1 MHTQK
6 NIIEISFS
14 TMLKAVVLG
23 VACWAMWVLRDI
35 VMILL
40 LSIIVASAI
49 EPVNYWFKRYR
60 VPRVV
65 GVVLIYASLMLMLF
79 GIFYIILPPLFG
91 DILNFLIALPSY
103 VDKAFRPNSAV
114 FDLFP
119 DLPYKMQQ
127 SFHTIAVTLERSFE
141 SNFSFL
147 TKGTI
152 TAGTSVFG
160 GLFSII
166 LLTVISFYLSVQERG
181 IENFLRIVSPI
192 EYEAYLLNL
201 WERAQRKIGRWLQGQ
216 MILGALVGVIVFLM
230 LSILDVK
237 HALVLAFLAAMFEII
252 PVFGPIFAALP
263 AIALASIQ
271 SPSLGLLV
279 AGLYVLVQQ
288 VESHLIYPLVVRKTI
303 GVPPLLVVLALVIG
317 AELAGVFGILVSVP
331 LAAIFV
337 EFLNDLSAR
346 KLPHLHESE

>member
-1 MHTQK
+1 MPTQK
-6 NIIEISFS
+6 HIIEISFA
-14 TMLKAVVLG
+14 TMLKAALL
-23 VACWAMWVLRDI
+23 AIALWALWELRGI
-35 VMILL
+35 VMVLT

-49 EPVNYWFKRYR
+49 EPINQWLTRYR
-60 VPRVV
+60 IPRVI
-65 GVVLIYASLMLMLF
+65 GVVMVYVALLLVLF

-91 DILNFLIALPSY
+91 DILNFLISLPSY
-103 VDKAFRPNSAV
+103 VDKAFRPNSAI

-152 TAGTSVFG
+152 TAGSSVFG
-160 GLFSII
+160 GVFSVMMLF
-166 LLTVISFYLSVQERG
+166 VVSFYLSVQERG

-192 EYEAYLLNL
+192 EYESYALNL
-201 WERAQRKIGRWLQGQ
+201 WARAQRKIGRWLQGQ
-216 MILGALVGVIVFLM
+216 MILGVLVGVIVFLM
-230 LSILDVK
+230 LSILDIK
-237 HALVLAFLAAMFEII
+237 HALVLAFLAAIFEII
-252 PVFGPIFAALP
+252 PVFGPILAALP

-303 GVPPLLVVLALVIG
+303 GVPPLLVVLALLIG
-317 AELAGVFGILVSVP
+317 AELGGIFGILVSVP
-331 LAAIFV
+331 IAAILV
-337 EFLNDLSAR
+337 EFLNDLSEH
-346 KLPHLHESE
+346 KYPHSHESE